1 MRKTTKLLASLI
13 TVLTLF
19 ASTSVQANAEWKSDS
34 TGYWYTSGS
43 IYLTGWHSI
52 DGNWYYF
59 YSDGYMAHDCWIEGY
74 YLNSNGSMATGWIK
88 ESNDWYYLKENGAM
102 ATGWVYVKDKWYYL
116 NSNGSMVY
124 NTTINGY
131 RVGADGA
138 MI

>member
-1 MRKTTKLLASLI
+1 
-13 TVLTLF
+13 
-19 ASTSVQANAEWKSDS
+19 
-34 TGYWYTSGS
+34 
-43 IYLTGWHSI
+43 
-52 DGNWYYF
+52 
-59 YSDGYMAHDCWIEGY
+59 
-74 YLNSNGSMATGWIK
+74 MATGWIK